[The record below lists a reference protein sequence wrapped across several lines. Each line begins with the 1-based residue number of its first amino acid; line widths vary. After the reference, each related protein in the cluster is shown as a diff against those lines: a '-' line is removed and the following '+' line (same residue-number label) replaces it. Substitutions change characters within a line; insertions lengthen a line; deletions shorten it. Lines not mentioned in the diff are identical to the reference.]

1 VQLLGEDF
9 LRLGRQHARE
19 GRYLPLDLTGVEDEP
34 VDRNE
39 RRQAGEQRQQDR
51 VGDAA
56 RDEKEVLLRDF
67 APGAP
72 ENVLPAWQNR
82 ITRAV
87 VRQRDL
93 FGRWSNRWTV
103 IRTSNAY
110 VFTDPKAAEA
120 GRFPATSENP
130 PGTQNQ
136 DLSRYTQLTREPEN
150 LRDR

>member
-1 VQLLGEDF
+1 MQLLGEDF
-9 LRLGRQHARE
+9 LRLGRQHTRE

-56 RDEKEVLLRDF
+56 RDEKVVLLRDF